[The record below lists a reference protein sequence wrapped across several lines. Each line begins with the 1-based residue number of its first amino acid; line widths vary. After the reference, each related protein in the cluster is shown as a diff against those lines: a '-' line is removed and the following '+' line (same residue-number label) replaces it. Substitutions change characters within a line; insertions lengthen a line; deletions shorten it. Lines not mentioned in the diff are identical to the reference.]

1 MSETNQ
7 EEVATSRASEEKVPV
22 AGVAEVPSELEALKK
37 DLEEEKSKSANFLAG
52 WQRAQADFINY
63 RRRAEQERNDL
74 IKFANATLVM
84 KLLSVLDDFE
94 RAFVTVPRELVGLT
108 WIEGIALIERKMR
121 AILEQ
126 EGLAPIEAMGTDFD
140 PQLHE
145 AIIHE
150 EGSDEN
156 DGKVVAELQRG
167 YKFQDRVIRPTL
179 AKVGK
184 KRENAAD
191 QGKQGAEQ

>member
-1 MSETNQ
+1 
-7 EEVATSRASEEKVPV
+7 

-37 DLEEEKSKSANFLAG
+37 DLEEEKTKSANFLAG

-74 IKFANATLVM
+74 VKFANATLVM

-94 RAFVTVPRELVGLT
+94 RAFATVPRELLGLT
-108 WIEGIALIERKMR
+108 WIEGIALIVRKMR
-121 AILEQ
+121 AVLEQ
-126 EGLAPIEAMGTDFD
+126 EGLTPIEALGADFD

-150 EGSDEN
+150 EGSDEH
-156 DGKVVAELQRG
+156 DGKVVAELQKG

-184 KRENAAD
+184 KRENTAD
-191 QGKQGAEQ
+191 QGERRAEQ